1 MVSCAFTC
9 RQSLCASSGCR
20 RAWTRLVAAPFS
32 RFPSSSFPFSRFPS
46 SPPPP
51 LVVGGVEAGAPEDQG
66 RPAGDQP
73 LGPLPAVGA
82 FLPAVVVHRGEEL
95 LKHVPG
101 RALIFVGRHRTTT

>member
-1 MVSCAFTC
+1 LFLAF
-9 RQSLCASSGCR
+9 L
-20 RAWTRLVAAPFS
+20 LLPFL
-32 RFPSSSFPFSRFPS
+32 FLAFLLLPFLFLAFLLLPFLFLAFLLLL
-46 SPPPP
+46 PPP